1 MGKKV
6 RIITII
12 IFLLL
17 LAGGSTWFFLFEKE
31 GKAEEVKEP
40 SIDEIVE
47 ASVNIDD
54 VTTNL
59 SSENYIKMS
68 FTLQTNSKEAK
79 EELTKREFQV
89 RDLMIKQ
96 LSNMKVEQFQGK
108 EGISSLEQMLKEE
121 INSLMQE
128 GKVVKIYT
136 TSKILQ

>member
-6 RIITII
+6 KIITII

-40 SIDEIVE
+40 SIDEVVE
-47 ASVNIDD
+47 SSVNMDD

-108 EGISSLEQMLKEE
+108 EEISSLEQMLKEE

-136 TSKILQ
+136 TSKIIQ

>member
-1 MGKKV
+1 MDIG
-6 RIITII
+6 
-12 IFLLL
+12 
-17 LAGGSTWFFLFEKE
+17 
-31 GKAEEVKEP
+31 
-40 SIDEIVE
+40 
-47 ASVNIDD
+47 D

-96 LSNMKVEQFQGK
+96 LSNMKVEQFQGT
-108 EGISSLEQMLKEE
+108 EGISSLEQILKKE
-121 INSLMQE
+121 INSLMQK

-136 TSKILQ
+136 TSRIIQ

>member
-108 EGISSLEQMLKEE
+108 EGISTLEQMLKEE
-121 INSLMQE
+121 INNLMQE

>member
-6 RIITII
+6 KIITII

-17 LAGGSTWFFLFEKE
+17 LAGGSTWFFLFKKE

-40 SIDEIVE
+40 SIDEVVE
-47 ASVNIDD
+47 SSVNMDD

-96 LSNMKVEQFQGK
+96 LSNMKVEQFRGK

-136 TSKILQ
+136 TSKIIQ

>member
-108 EGISSLEQMLKEE
+108 EGISTLEQMLKEE

>member
-6 RIITII
+6 KIITII

-40 SIDEIVE
+40 SIDEVVE
-47 ASVNIDD
+47 SSVNMDD

-96 LSNMKVEQFQGK
+96 LSNMKVEQFRGK

-136 TSKILQ
+136 TSKIIQ